1 MEKSHAERSVFGL
14 MARAPSEAERH
25 LIQRPLSLSYR
36 NSRTGQRR

>member
-1 MEKSHAERSVFGL
+1 MEKCSPERSVFGL

-36 NSRTGQRR
+36 NTRNGQRR